1 MGEAAGGNPK
11 KKKNRTE
18 ENSAKRR
25 KKECGCGQE
34 EMSESESY
42 HTCADTLRV
51 GGDGGKLLSF
61 QFFCLFLGWGRHLNE
76 KVFDSSRVH

>member
-61 QFFCLFLGWGRHLNE
+61 QFFCLFFGVGEAFKRENI
-76 KVFDSSRVH
+76 